1 MTTSTSRAATT
12 THFRGATPI
21 RVLVALFLIAA
32 VLVPAG
38 PLEAADTFLRAERV
52 HTGDGRTIENG
63 IVQVR
68 DGRIVA
74 VAADLPIP
82 DGANVVALPSGYE
95 ITPGLIDAN
104 SKVEP
109 EDLLRPLAR
118 APSAV
123 VRELFGLTAEPVQHF
138 HDPRVCPESASHE
151 ETRICPVCGGDA
163 EDADDHHDEHISG
176 VSGPSAISEQSSEV
190 VPHTAWIDAIDL
202 ASPDFERLVR
212 EGVTTIYA
220 SPDPSAVIGA
230 RGAIL
235 RTAGAERI
243 LSREAAV
250 KATIG
255 SDPYRFGTFNR
266 RPSRFAVTHFSRRP
280 QSRMGVGW
288 IFRKAFYDTILRAAG
303 GTPSGADTASARAHR
318 VLEDV
323 LAGKVPLR
331 VQARTSSDIESA
343 YRLCGEFG
351 VPFTLVDPVE
361 GYRVLDL
368 LTERKVPIVF
378 GPIFDVPNGLSART
392 GETRRARLH
401 TLRDLLATGAPV
413 ALSAQDL
420 REEDGLARQAMMAV
434 RYGVSRARA
443 LELVTRIP
451 AEILGV
457 ADEVGTLAPG
467 KRADLVIWNGAP
479 FAATSAVVE
488 VYVDG
493 NPMRNGEG

>member
-1 MTTSTSRAATT
+1 MIVFPRAPIVAFGWCALALASLSLGHTVS
-12 THFRGATPI
+12 GADI
-21 RVLVALFLIAA
+21 FFK
-32 VLVPAG
+32 
-38 PLEAADTFLRAERV
+38 ADRV
-52 HTGDGRTIENG
+52 HVGDGTTVENG
-63 IVQVR
+63 IVHVR
-68 DGRIVA
+68 DGRVVA
-74 VAADLPIP
+74 VRDSMTIPAGATVVDLA
-82 DGANVVALPSGYE
+82 GHE

-109 EDLLRPLAR
+109 ENLLRPLAR

-123 VRELFGLTAEPVQHF
+123 VRELFGFSPEPIQHF
-138 HDPRVCPESASHE
+138 HDPRVCPEFASHE
-151 ETRICPVCGGDA
+151 ETAICPVCGGESIDPDA
-163 EDADDHHDEHISG
+163 HHEETISG

-190 VPHTAWIDAIDL
+190 VPHTAWIDAVDL

-235 RTAGAERI
+235 RTAGETRV
-243 LSREAAV
+243 LTREAAV

-266 RPSRFAVTHFSRRP
+266 RPTRFSMTHFTRRP

-288 IFRKAFYDTILRAAG
+288 IFRKAFYDTILRAEG
-303 GTPSGADTASARAHR
+303 GTPEGADTASAEAHR
-318 VLEDV
+318 VLGQV
-323 LAGKVPLR
+323 LDGTVPLR

-368 LTERKVPIVF
+368 LSTRRVPIVF
-378 GPIFDVPNGLSART
+378 GPIFDEPNGLSART
-392 GETRRARLH
+392 RESSRARLH
-401 TLRDLLATGAPV
+401 TLRDLIATGAPI

-434 RYGVSRARA
+434 RFGVSPVDA
-443 LELVTRIP
+443 LQLVTRVP
-451 AEILGV
+451 AEILGIS
-457 ADEVGTLAPG
+457 DQVGTLEGG
-467 KRADLVIWNGAP
+467 KRADLVIWNGTP
-479 FAATSAVVE
+479 FAATSAVVA

-493 NPMRNGEG
+493 ISTSDGER